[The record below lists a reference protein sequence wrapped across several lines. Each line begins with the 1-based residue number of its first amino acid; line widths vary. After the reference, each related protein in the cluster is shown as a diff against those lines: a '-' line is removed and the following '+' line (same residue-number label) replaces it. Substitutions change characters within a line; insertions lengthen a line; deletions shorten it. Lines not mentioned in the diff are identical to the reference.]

1 MRKLWLLLAALLA
14 LAALA
19 AGCGGDDDEGTAGK
33 GASATQTSA
42 SDCSK
47 QNLTLVNQGKLTVG
61 TSNPAFPP
69 WFEGEKA
76 DQPWD
81 VTKKP
86 TGKGYE
92 AAVIDALAK
101 ELGFTR
107 DEVEWKA
114 IPFDQSFRPG
124 PKDFDFDVNQI
135 SYRPVRAKAVDFS
148 DSYYNVNQALVA
160 REGSDITKAKSI
172 SDLKAYK
179 LGAQIGTTSYSYI
192 TDYIKPEQ
200 QPSVYNENT
209 DAVSALKAGQIDGI
223 VSDFPSTLYMANV
236 QLKDGTIVGRFPTK
250 GEQEY
255 FGLVFEKGN
264 SLRDCV
270 NKALDTLRNNGTL
283 KRLEQKWILSS
294 ANAPILK

>member
-1 MRKLWLLLAALLA
+1 MKRFWLLLVGVLA
-14 LAALA
+14 VAALA
-19 AGCGGDDDEGTAGK
+19 TACGGDDDDEEGT
-33 GASATQTSA
+33 GASATQTA
-42 SDCSK
+42 TTDCSK
-47 QNLTLVNQGKLTVG
+47 ENLSLLSPGKLTVG

-76 DQPWD
+76 DEPWV

-86 TGKGYE
+86 TWKGYE
-92 AAVIDALAK
+92 AAVVEALAK

-107 DEVEWKA
+107 DEVQWKA

-160 REGSDITKAKSI
+160 REGADITKAKSLA
-172 SDLKAYK
+172 DLKPYK

-192 TDYIKPEQ
+192 TDFIKPDKR
-200 QPSVYNENT
+200 PSVYNENT

-223 VSDFPSTLYMANV
+223 VADFPSTLYMANV
-236 QLKDGTIVGRFPTK
+236 QVPDGTIVGRFATQGP
-250 GEQEY
+250 QEY
-255 FGLVFEKGN
+255 FGLIFEKGN
-264 SLRDCV
+264 SLRACV
-270 NKALDTLRNNGTL
+270 NEAIKTLRSDGTL
-283 KRLEQKWILSS
+283 SRLEQKWILSD